1 MNTPGQSMTIAPLLF
16 EAENYLAQLDL
27 DRAAACYA
35 KASELDVESPLP
47 FIGIARVALAS
58 GRKAEGLALLDSVL
72 ERHPQSV
79 EALTIRGVAAE
90 ANGDMRGART
100 ALERAI
106 SVDPAYGLA
115 WYNLGRLFAQSQQW
129 KEACLHLR
137 RATELLPNEPE
148 MALMYATAA
157 FRNGTVS
164 ESIRV
169 LQRCIATAPY
179 SIGGYTTLADVLVE
193 SGSLDE
199 ADAVL
204 ASAELRFSRQAIF
217 PSKRAAIAMR
227 RGDVEGALR
236 HARQQV
242 RLAPALD
249 EGWLLIS
256 VLEMSR
262 LKLDAAESAIHEV
275 LRRNPKNWRAH
286 YHLGGVYET
295 LKLRDL
301 ALHAYRNAVMLA
313 PDEWEPKNNL
323 ATLLLE
329 LDGPSATR
337 EARELLEEAVKAAP
351 MPNRFMPHFNLAIAC
366 LKLGDRT
373 TSERHAREAL
383 TTVPASHV
391 LAPDAKRFMANFA

>member
-1 MNTPGQSMTIAPLLF
+1 MNASDQTVTIAPLLF
-16 EAENYLAQLDL
+16 EAENYLARLDL
-27 DRAAACYA
+27 ERAAACYA
-35 KASELDVESPLP
+35 KASELDRDSPLP

-58 GRKAEGLALLDSVL
+58 GRKEEGLTLLDSVIK
-72 ERHPQSV
+72 RHPRSV

-90 ANGDMRGART
+90 ANGDMQGART
-100 ALERAI
+100 TLELAI
-106 SVDPAYGLA
+106 SIDPSYGLA
-115 WYNLGRLFAQSQQW
+115 SYNLGRLFAQALQW
-129 KEACLHLR
+129 KEACVHLR
-137 RATELLPNEPE
+137 RATELLPDEPE
-148 MALMYATAA
+148 MAVMYATAA
-157 FRNGTVS
+157 FRNGAVS

-169 LQRCIATAPY
+169 LRRCIATAPY
-179 SIGGYTTLADVLVE
+179 SAGACTTLADVLVE
-193 SGSLDE
+193 SGQFDE

-227 RGDVEGALR
+227 RGDVEGAVV

-242 RLAPALD
+242 KLAPGLD

-262 LKLDAAESAIHEV
+262 LNLDAAESAIHEV

-286 YHLGGVYET
+286 YQLGGVYET
-295 LKLRDL
+295 LKLREL
-301 ALHAYRNAVMLA
+301 ALHAYRNAAMLA

-329 LDGPSATR
+329 LDGPSAAR
-337 EARELLEEAVKAAP
+337 EARELLEAAVQTAP
-351 MPNRFMPHFNLAIAC
+351 EPKRFMPHFNLAIAC

-383 TTVPASHV
+383 DTVPASHA